1 MWWHYDLGNVRVRP
15 FSAIW
20 SDDSEPLMSGLRA
33 SPRPVEGRCGACGYL
48 DVCGGNTRVR
58 AHQLTGNF
66 WAEDPACYLSDAE
79 IDLGT
84 PRELGGAAIGGGA

>member
-1 MWWHYDLGNVRVRP
+1 MARVP
-15 FSAIW
+15 IAEGVFTW
-20 SDDSEPLMSGLRA
+20 PSDEPQLIG
-33 SPRPVEGRCGACGYL
+33 GRCGACGYL

-84 PRELGGAAIGGGA
+84 PRELEGAAIGGGA